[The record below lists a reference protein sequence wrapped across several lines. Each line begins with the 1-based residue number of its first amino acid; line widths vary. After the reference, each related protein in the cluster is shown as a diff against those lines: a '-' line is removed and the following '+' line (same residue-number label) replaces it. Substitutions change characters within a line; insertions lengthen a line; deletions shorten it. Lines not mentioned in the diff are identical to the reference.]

1 MSTRTQKYESTKKWQ
16 KEYNKRVYK
25 SIPVR
30 ISLNTEKEVYDYV
43 NEQPNKRQ
51 DSINLIREDLKQSKE

>member
-1 MSTRTQKYESTKKWQ
+1 MSTRTQKYESTKKAQ

-30 ISLNTEKEVYDYV
+30 ISLNTEREIYDHV
-43 NEQPNKRQ
+43 NAQPNKRQ
-51 DSINLIREDLKQSKE
+51 YIINLIREDMKKSKE